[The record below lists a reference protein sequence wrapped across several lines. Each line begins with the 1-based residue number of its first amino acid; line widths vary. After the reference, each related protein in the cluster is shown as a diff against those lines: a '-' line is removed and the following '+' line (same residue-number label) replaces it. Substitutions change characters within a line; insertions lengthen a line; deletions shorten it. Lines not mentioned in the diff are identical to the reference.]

1 MDSKMS
7 VLEKLKQLDEQRSKL
22 LEDAKA
28 EALSNARKALD
39 ELNALGFNYALTE
52 EGSGKA
58 KKGATIKRPM
68 KDAPCPICKFKTTPL
83 HDARAHRSQEAKKPF
98 TKAELAER
106 GLDKV
111 A

>member
-1 MDSKMS
+1 
-7 VLEKLKQLDEQRSKL
+7 LD
-22 LEDAKA
+22 DAKA
-28 EALSNARKALD
+28 EALANARKALD

-52 EGSGKA
+52 EGLAKGKKASG
-58 KKGATIKRPM
+58 IKRPM
-68 KDAPCPICKFKTTPL
+68 KDAACPICKFKTTPL

-98 TKAELAER
+98 TKAELGER